1 MLIWYC
7 AGVMLPKH
15 SIRTDLM
22 LLYQERSRQICSVR
36 AAFMKL
42 DVGCAIALLRYFIH
56 SLMHP
61 NMRGSFPVS
70 PQRSTIRRSS
80 VYTQEVFKVP

>member
-7 AGVMLPKH
+7 AGVMSPKH
-15 SIRTDLM
+15 SRSDLM

-42 DVGCAIALLRYFIH
+42 DVGCAIALYMIKAAAIGKLI
-56 SLMHP
+56 
-61 NMRGSFPVS
+61 
-70 PQRSTIRRSS
+70 
-80 VYTQEVFKVP
+80 